1 MNRFN
6 KILLYLILVIQLII
20 NILIANKL
28 ITIYQ
33 SYSTLEERVNN
44 IAISNRL
51 NYEDLLEKIEINDSV
66 KRGVY

>member
-1 MNRFN
+1 MNRVN